1 MSISFDRTKIKQGYL
16 KDRKH
21 KITIKDLQEVWFG
34 KVPEYENSDLD
45 ILARRIIQARDGHH
59 PVILMMGAHVVRR
72 GGSRFITDLMRSG
85 VITHVACN
93 GACAVHEFELAL
105 IGATCEDVE
114 HYIKDG
120 QFGNWEETGFCIN
133 SIINGGFRKGWGYGE
148 SIARM
153 IFKEN
158 ETETGYKPFSIFAIA
173 YKKGIPIT
181 VHKGIGYDIVDQHP
195 LADGMAIGA
204 TSYKD
209 FLIFADAISKLENG
223 VFLNMG
229 TQVMGP
235 EVYLKALS
243 MARNVA
249 VQEGRE
255 IRHFTTAVFD
265 IRKNLDYF
273 FRPKKTILERT
284 VKDGGESFYIQGDFA
299 ITIPNLHKE
308 IFKRV

>member
-1 MSISFDRTKIKQGYL
+1 MFDRTKIKQGYL
-16 KDRKH
+16 KDREH
-21 KITIKDLQEVWFG
+21 RITIEDLREIWFP
-34 KVPEYENSDLD
+34 KKKPKYENSDLD
-45 ILARRIIQARDGHH
+45 ILVRRIIQARDSHR
-59 PVILMMGAHVVRR
+59 PVILVMGAHVIRR

-85 VITHVACN
+85 AITHVACN

-114 HYIKDG
+114 RYIKDG
-120 QFGNWEETGFCIN
+120 QFGYWEDTGFRIN
-133 SIINGGFRKGWGYGE
+133 SVINKGFREGWGYGE
-148 SIARM
+148 SIAYLLSEE
-153 IFKEN
+153 IK
-158 ETETGYKPFSIFAIA
+158 TETGYKPYSIFAIA
-173 YKKGIPIT
+173 HKKGIPIT

-209 FLIFADAISKLENG
+209 FLIFADSISKLENG

-235 EVYLKALS
+235 EIYLKALS

-249 VQEGRE
+249 KQEGRE

-265 IRKNLDYF
+265 IREDPDHF

-284 VKDGGESFYIQGDFA
+284 IKDGGESFYIQGDFA
-299 ITIPNLHKE
+299 DTIPNLHKK
-308 IFKRV
+308 IFKRA